1 MQAVPYSS
9 FLRISVLVTALVLVF
24 DSGILIPATSKL
36 SDVTIQYVASVG
48 AGVGT
53 SASVPENEL
62 NALSAQIA
70 ERQRVLDAKEAE
82 LNEREISTR
91 SFNTSGTTE
100 NLSTYILSTIL
111 FILTVLV
118 VLNYAMDWAR
128 VRSYRY
134 ERQIG

>member
-1 MQAVPYSS
+1 MQAVGYSS
-9 FLRISVLVTALVLVF
+9 FLRISALVTALVLMF
-24 DSGILIPATSKL
+24 DSGILLPVTKQL
-36 SDVTIQYVASVG
+36 SDTTISYVASIG

-82 LNEREISTR
+82 LNEREIATR
-91 SFNTSGTTE
+91 SFNTAGTAE

-111 FILTVLV
+111 FILTVLI

-134 ERQIG
+134 ERQTV